1 MKSIA
6 YLNGVYAPIEETK
19 VSILDRGYY
28 FGDGVYDVVLF
39 FNHKPFALEDHLD
52 RFEYSCR
59 EMGIVIPYTREEL
72 AAILQEACDK
82 VEGDELLVY
91 FQLTRGIAP
100 RTHTYPDASVK
111 ASFMLTVNQ
120 HTFDPKAFEQG
131 LRVKSYPDIRWGRC
145 DIKTLNLI
153 PNTMYT
159 QRAHDEGVDEALMV
173 RDGHVTEFT
182 ARSAFM
188 VKDGVVITHPQDH
201 EVLIGT
207 TRNHVVSLCHEL
219 GIPVEERLYTL
230 EEAYAADEFMT
241 TSVVDRP
248 SSVVEI
254 DGHVIGDGKIGPMV
268 RRLRQ
273 AYHKRVVEQC
283 GKTYFDSYFEKE

>member
-6 YLNGVYAPIEETK
+6 YVNGVYSPVEEAK
-19 VSILDRGYY
+19 ISILDRGYY

-39 FNHKPFALEDHLD
+39 FNHKPFALEDHLN

-59 EMGIVIPYTREEL
+59 EMSIASPYTRRDL
-72 AAILQEACDK
+72 AAILQEGCDK
-82 VEGDELLVY
+82 VEGEEQIVY

-100 RTHTYPDASVK
+100 RTHTYPDKRVK
-111 ASFMLTVNQ
+111 GSFMMTV
-120 HTFDPKAFEQG
+120 HPHAFDPRAFEQG

-159 QRAHDEGVDEALMV
+159 QRAQDEGVDEALFV
-173 RDGHVTEFT
+173 RDGHVTEFA

-188 VKDGVVITHPQDH
+188 VKGGVVITHPQDH
-201 EVLIGT
+201 EVLVGT
-207 TRNHVVSLCHEL
+207 TRNHVVSLCGEL
-219 GIPVEERLYTL
+219 GIPVQERLYTL
-230 EEAYAADEFMT
+230 EEAYAADEFFT

-248 SSVVEI
+248 SGVVEI
-254 DGHVIGDGKIGPMV
+254 DGHRIGDGQVGPMV
-268 RRLRQ
+268 KRLRQ
-273 AYHKRVVEQC
+273 AYHRRVTAQC
-283 GKTYFDSYFEKE
+283 GSTYFDAYYAR

>member
-1 MKSIA
+1 MNSIA
-6 YLNGVYAPIEETK
+6 FVNGVYSPIEEAK

-39 FNHKPFALEDHLD
+39 FNHKPFAMDDHLN

-59 EMGIVIPYTREEL
+59 EMGITSPYTRGEL

-82 VEGDELLVY
+82 VEGEEHCVY

-100 RTHTYPDASVK
+100 RTHTYPEKHVK
-111 ASFMLTVNQ
+111 GSFMLTVNR
-120 HTFDPKAFEQG
+120 HAFDPETFEKG
-131 LRVKSYPDIRWGRC
+131 MRVKSYPDIRWGRC

-153 PNTMYT
+153 PNTMYN
-159 QRAHDEGVDEALMV
+159 QRAKDDGVDEAIFV

-182 ARSAFM
+182 CRSAFM

-201 EVLIGT
+201 EVLVGT
-207 TRNHVVSLCHEL
+207 TRNHVVALCREL

-230 EEAYAADEFMT
+230 EEAYAADEFFA

-254 DGHVIGDGKIGPMV
+254 DGHVIGDGQVGRVVK
-268 RRLRQ
+268 RLRR
-273 AYHKRVVEQC
+273 AYHQRVLDQC
-283 GKTYFDSYFEKE
+283 GPTYFDRYFE